1 MGIVLRFRV
10 PEQVAAEQIENRLQ
24 QILVAM
30 KELDPLEHGQ
40 DIIARPRIQ
49 FDIIDVDLAQA
60 KDVVLGNSLGVS

>member
-30 KELDPLEHGQ
+30 KELDPLEHGR